1 MDLNRLK
8 QTQLLGMNGMED
20 EFLLMDLD
28 LDDFDG
34 SFTGADLSVAPPEI
48 DDADIYN
55 AAQVEASTIS
65 YD

>member
-1 MDLNRLK
+1 
-8 QTQLLGMNGMED
+8 MNGMED

-55 AAQVEASTIS
+55 SAQVEASTIS

>member
-1 MDLNRLK
+1 
-8 QTQLLGMNGMED
+8 MED

-34 SFTGADLSVAPPEI
+34 AFTGADLSVAPPEI
-48 DDADIYN
+48 DDVDIYN
-55 AAQVEASTIS
+55 TAQVEASTIS